1 MSKAIYCTEPECGRE
16 AVYTYDRDKA
26 CCGEHQVTVYHHMQ
40 AMGRVGPYV
49 DNPLELIPIPHVQPP
64 VVDWPLLA
72 NRYKQ
77 EAESCRAQLLE
88 ETARREYV
96 EGELSMV
103 QAQHKHLTEEL
114 GQLKQIL
121 DQG

>member
-64 VVDWPLLA
+64 AVDWPLLA

-103 QAQHKHLTEEL
+103 QAQSKHLTEEL

>member
-1 MSKAIYCTEPECGRE
+1 MSKTIYCTEPECGRQ
-16 AVYTYDRDKA
+16 AVWTYDGDKA
-26 CCGEHQVTVYHHMQ
+26 CCGDHEVSVKHHAE
-40 AMGRVGPYV
+40 AMGRGGPYAE
-49 DNPLELIPIPHVQPP
+49 NPLVLVPIPSAQPIA
-64 VVDWPLLA
+64 VDWPLLA

-88 ETARREYV
+88 ETARREFV
-96 EGELSMV
+96 EGEMGML
-103 QAQHKHLTEEL
+103 QANLKHANEEL